1 MEDRFIDWLDK
12 TSTVGVKILG
22 LAVPIFI
29 LLHTFIF

>member
-12 TSTVGVKILG
+12 TSQIGVKILG
-22 LAVPIFI
+22 FAVPIYI

>member
-12 TSTVGVKILG
+12 TSIVGVKILG
-22 LAVPIFI
+22 LAVPIYL

>member
-22 LAVPIFI
+22 LAVPIYL

>member
-22 LAVPIFI
+22 LAVPIYI